1 MRLLKVFETRVKE
14 IFGSSAA
21 AAAPFSFKRLAKEA
35 LKEFNK
41 ETYTISGRL
50 TAPALISILIS
61 PSSEG
66 TIIPVYK
73 SLTNEISMLLQ
84 AEAERKG
91 AELPGKPLV
100 RFMPDNTIKN
110 RKFMVFAE
118 NIDQETLKRL
128 TDEEQRFLVAHR
140 IPGVELP
147 RKRKADQADSSQA
160 DSIAARL
167 PKDPFEFD
175 ESQYEASAQSENLQ
189 SQRIARPAASES
201 TPLVQANRVAR
212 RNATKDNHGPVAH
225 QNEAP
230 MSSGPSSE
238 PHTSRRMSAAAGQE
252 DRTPE
257 RTRNALLIDRESGAT
272 YPVTAPATILG
283 RERASGVISINDP
296 NISRKH
302 AEIALRGNGW
312 IITDLHST
320 NGTLVNNTEIIEQPL
335 RDGDLITLGLTNLEF
350 RETT

>member
-147 RKRKADQADSSQA
+147 RKRK
-160 DSIAARL
+160 I
-167 PKDPFEFD
+167 
-175 ESQYEASAQSENLQ
+175 
-189 SQRIARPAASES
+189 
-201 TPLVQANRVAR
+201 
-212 RNATKDNHGPVAH
+212 
-225 QNEAP
+225 
-230 MSSGPSSE
+230 
-238 PHTSRRMSAAAGQE
+238 
-252 DRTPE
+252 
-257 RTRNALLIDRESGAT
+257 
-272 YPVTAPATILG
+272 
-283 RERASGVISINDP
+283 
-296 NISRKH
+296 
-302 AEIALRGNGW
+302 
-312 IITDLHST
+312 
-320 NGTLVNNTEIIEQPL
+320 
-335 RDGDLITLGLTNLEF
+335 
-350 RETT
+350 